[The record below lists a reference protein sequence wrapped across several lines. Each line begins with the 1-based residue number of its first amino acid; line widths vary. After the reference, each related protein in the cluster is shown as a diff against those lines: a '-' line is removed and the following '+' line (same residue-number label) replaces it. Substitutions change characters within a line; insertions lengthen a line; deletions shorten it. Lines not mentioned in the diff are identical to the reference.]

1 MTRQYKKHG
10 PLSQA
15 LPFQTAGEETANSI
29 LHGLGALL
37 AASGLTAISM
47 DPGAGGESARTACG
61 VFAASMTVMFLIS
74 TLYHAIQHE
83 GAKRVLRKLD
93 HCAIYILIA
102 GTYTPFCLLGLKG
115 GLGLAFL
122 ILEWSLAAAG
132 IVLYAANLKF
142 IKRVELAVYIL
153 MGWAIVAGWLP
164 LSRSLP
170 RMSLILLA
178 AGGVFYTLGTVWYSR
193 RGMRGAHVVWH
204 VFVLFGAACHW
215 VSVWLL
221 TR

>member
-1 MTRQYKKHG
+1 MARQYEKHSL
-10 PLSQA
+10 LSRA
-15 LPFQTAGEETANSI
+15 LPFQTPVEETANSI

-37 AASGLTAISM
+37 AASGFTAITM
-47 DPGAGGESARTACG
+47 DPGAGGGPARAACG

-74 TLYHAIQHE
+74 TLYHAIQHK
-83 GAKRVLRKLD
+83 GAKIVLRKLD
-93 HCAIYILIA
+93 HCAIYLLIA

-115 GLGLAFL
+115 GFGLAFL
-122 ILEWSLAAAG
+122 IFEWTLAAAG

-142 IKRVELAVYIL
+142 IKKVELAVYIL
-153 MGWAIVAGWLP
+153 MGWAIAAGWLP

-170 RMSLILLA
+170 PMSLIFLG
-178 AGGVFYTLGTVWYSR
+178 AGGVFYTLGTIWYSR
-193 RGMRGAHVVWH
+193 PRMRGAHVVWH
-204 VFVLFGAACHW
+204 VFVLAGAACHW